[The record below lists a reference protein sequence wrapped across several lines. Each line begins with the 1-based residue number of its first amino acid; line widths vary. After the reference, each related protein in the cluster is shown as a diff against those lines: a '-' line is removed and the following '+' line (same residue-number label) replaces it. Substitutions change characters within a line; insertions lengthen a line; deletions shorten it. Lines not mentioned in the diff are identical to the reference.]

1 MALTVRLYGLAL
13 YAVAEIIEWYS
24 AREEAEEAV
33 RAVVADEPDFAG
45 VVGVEEVEIPLA
57 QS

>member
-1 MALTVRLYGLAL
+1 MRLYGLAL